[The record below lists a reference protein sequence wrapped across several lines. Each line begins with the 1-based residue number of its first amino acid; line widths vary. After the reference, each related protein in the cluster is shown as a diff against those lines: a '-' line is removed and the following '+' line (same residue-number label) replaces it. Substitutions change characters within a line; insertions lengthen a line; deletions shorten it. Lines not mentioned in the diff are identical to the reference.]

1 MDKTTILREVSLGG
15 EKSMSEDFMCYK
27 REFDYYECSGC
38 GCWKE
43 CYNLPEVSRDD

>member
-1 MDKTTILREVSLGG
+1 
-15 EKSMSEDFMCYK
+15 MCYK

-43 CYNLPEVSRDD
+43 CYGLAGVKRLPVASGKEETHD

>member
-1 MDKTTILREVSLGG
+1 MVCEEGAGV
-15 EKSMSEDFMCYK
+15 MSEDFMCYK

-43 CYNLPEVSRDD
+43 CYNLPAEKEAKE